1 MSQEEN
7 KSFKLNDNAISH
19 LAKVIQ
25 VAILTGT
32 DIIDHMRMLEFIET
46 EDAILDINEK
56 YSERFE
62 SAISDMLKNLPGDE
76 QSV

>member
-1 MSQEEN
+1 MSQETE

-32 DIIDHMRMLEFIET
+32 DIIDHMRMLEFVELENST
-46 EDAILDINEK
+46 LGINEK

-62 SAISDMLKNLPGDE
+62 SAIADMLNNLPGDD